1 MKYLLTIL
9 LLSFFTINL
18 NAQIGI
24 NTSTPYKNSI
34 LDLENQEEKDLSI
47 LIGRNNSGKT
57 SFIMLFDKFLKSAS
71 KFNFNDFPIT
81 LRESILN
88 IDTTTDVY
96 DLSIKLI
103 LEITYFKE
111 NNLDNLSDFIL
122 DLDPKKNKVKILF
135 ECVIDKDNLLK
146 DTSHIKPENR
156 NRFIKKNF
164 KNYLIEKIYS
174 FDDYE
179 SLKTKNRKNLVE
191 KDKKAIDQII
201 NYQVI
206 HAKRIV
212 ASSESEGN
220 SKKVLSSIATSYFN
234 KKAENQLST
243 DELDDVNASL
253 LDMDKTLEGKY
264 KKFFG
269 DFLNKSKEFLAM
281 TDLRVVSDL
290 ESKQVISNHSKI
302 VYGTEDNS
310 LPEHL
315 NGLGYM
321 NILYLLLQ
329 LEIKKEFLI
338 EGKKDINLL
347 FVEEPEA
354 HTHPQLQTVFIDKI
368 KVLLSEIPSLQT
380 FITTHSSHIVKN
392 SNFKDIRYFFCD
404 NDGKNVVVKN
414 FYTELQKKY
423 KNEEAEFKF
432 LNQYLSIA
440 SAELFFAEKIIFI
453 EGLTEKLL
461 LPYFIQQFD
470 NSLGDKDVKLSSQNI
485 SIIEVGANAKAF
497 SHFISFLGIKALIIT
512 DIDTSLK
519 TIKTDDTTQNSKTTY
534 PASPVKAATHTSNAT
549 LKYFY
554 SSPEF
559 KEEAEW
565 TTWFDNLK
573 KDKLQDDDTKIKLAY
588 QLEENSYHA
597 RSFEDSFIS
606 INIENLLVNHLK
618 INGVSSEMESQLKS
632 EKDFYKLTD
641 SILVKKSE
649 FASSLLWLALT
660 EQVVWNMP
668 LYIKKGLTWVAKN

>member
-1 MKYLLTIL
+1 MYINKIEVYNFRLL
-9 LLSFFTINL
+9 
-18 NAQIGI
+18 
-24 NTSTPYKNSI
+24 KNSI

-57 SFIMLFDKFLKSAS
+57 SFIMLFDKFLKSSS

-81 LRESILN
+81 LRENILN
-88 IDTTTDVY
+88 IDSTTNVY

-111 NNLDNLSDFIL
+111 DNLDNLSDFIL
-122 DLDPKKNKVKILF
+122 DLNPKENKVKILF
-135 ECVIDKDNLLK
+135 ECLIDKEKILK
-146 DTSHIKPENR
+146 ETSHIKPENR
-156 NRFIKKNF
+156 KRFIKKNF
-164 KNYLIEKIYS
+164 TDYLIEKIYS

-179 SLKTKNRKNLVE
+179 NLKPEKRKNLVE
-191 KDKKAIDQII
+191 KEKKAIDQII

-212 ASSESEGN
+212 ASSESEES

-243 DELDDVNASL
+243 NELDVINASL

-281 TDLRVVSDL
+281 SDLRVVSDL

-354 HTHPQLQTVFIDKI
+354 HTHPQMQTVFIDKV

-392 SNFKDIRYFFCD
+392 SDFKDIRYFFYD
-404 NDGKNVVVKN
+404 DDGKNVVVKN

-423 KNEEAEFKF
+423 KNEETEFKF

-470 NSLGDKDVKLSSQNI
+470 NSLDDEDVKLSSQNI

-497 SHFISFLGIKALIIT
+497 SHFIEFLGIKALIIT
-512 DIDTSLK
+512 DIDTTLK
-519 TIKTDDTTQNSKTTY
+519 TIKTDDVTGKSKTTY
-534 PASPVKAATHTSNAT
+534 PANPVKNATHTSNASIT
-549 LKYFY
+549 YFY
-554 SSPEF
+554 ESPEF
-559 KEEAEW
+559 KKEKEW
-565 TTWFDNLK
+565 ATWFDSLK
-573 KDKLQDDDTKIKLAY
+573 KDKLQDDDAKIKLAY

-606 INIENLLVNHLK
+606 INVENLLANHLK